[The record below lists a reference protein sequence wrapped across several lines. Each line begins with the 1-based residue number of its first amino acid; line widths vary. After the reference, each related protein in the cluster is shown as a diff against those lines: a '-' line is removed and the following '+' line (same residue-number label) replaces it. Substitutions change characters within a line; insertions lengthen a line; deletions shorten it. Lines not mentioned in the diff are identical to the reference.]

1 MACAAWLVC
10 ASACGGSTSQGP
22 TTPGDATAWQ
32 RIAPPEH
39 DFAVDLPGTPGVASV
54 PGETGEGETTVY
66 TLTLADGNISY
77 NVRCTPFPDVDPE
90 TRRTALEQASAAVA
104 AIENAAVLSRRDLEI
119 SGVPAKEVA
128 VRLFVQGTVVFVTAR
143 FAIHG
148 NVLYQFIASVAESHA
163 EVVRADFDRFLQS
176 ATLGSHG
183 GA

>member
-1 MACAAWLVC
+1 
-10 ASACGGSTSQGP
+10 
-22 TTPGDATAWQ
+22 
-32 RIAPPEH
+32 
-39 DFAVDLPGTPGVASV
+39 
-54 PGETGEGETTVY
+54 
-66 TLTLADGNISY
+66 
-77 NVRCTPFPDVDPE
+77 
-90 TRRTALEQASAAVA
+90 
-104 AIENAAVLSRRDLEI
+104 
-119 SGVPAKEVA
+119 VPAKEVA